1 MMLWKW
7 KKLLTEK
14 DEMIDQYK
22 KKEKE
27 YQSELEQIRRVI
39 LQYKEKESQY
49 LRDNE
54 KIKQT
59 ITELQQKITEYEQ
72 KNEEYRSELQKKE
85 QQIEELQQKVGES
98 EQREAESQRKLH
110 ETEAKWNAWMNSRPK
125 VSMAESHFQTM
136 GRIAKKLANEQPS
149 SGSYQTAGMSFQPM
163 TPPRARNLDP
173 NPSSSQMVQ
182 FNPFKY
188 TR

>member
-27 YQSELEQIRRVI
+27 YQSELEQMKQHIREY
-39 LQYKEKESQY
+39 QEKEAKY
-49 LRDNE
+49 LRDHE
-54 KIKQT
+54 ETKQT
-59 ITELQQKITEYEQ
+59 LVELERKLTKYEQ
-72 KNEEYRSELQKKE
+72 KNEEYRSKLQQKE
-85 QQIEELQQKVGES
+85 RKIEELQQKLAES
-98 EQREAESQRKLH
+98 EQRESDSHRKLQ
-110 ETEAKWNAWMNSRPK
+110 ETEGKLNAWLRNRPR
-125 VSMAESHFQTM
+125 VAMTESHFQTM
-136 GRIAKKLANEQPS
+136 GRIAKKLANQPPPS
-149 SGSYQTAGMSFQPM
+149 NSGQMAGISFQAM
-163 TPPRARNLDP
+163 ATPKAGNYDS
-173 NPSSSQMVQ
+173 NQSSSQTVP